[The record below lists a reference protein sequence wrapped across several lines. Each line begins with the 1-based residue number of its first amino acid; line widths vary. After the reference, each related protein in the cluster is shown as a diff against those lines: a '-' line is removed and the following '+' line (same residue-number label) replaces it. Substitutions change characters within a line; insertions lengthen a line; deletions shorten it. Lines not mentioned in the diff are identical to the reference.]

1 MTILAKN
8 ANGDIQMVTFFMK
21 KKNLSWS
28 MPQIMSW
35 HIKSATH
42 AIEAKKICQ
51 KHNLNAWNLP
61 QSELAYNTSK
71 NKFYDDT

>member
-1 MTILAKN
+1 
-8 ANGDIQMVTFFMK
+8 
-21 KKNLSWS
+21 

-51 KHNLNAWNLP
+51 KHNINAWNLS
-61 QSELAYNTSK
+61 QTELAY
-71 NKFYDDT
+71 KFYDDT